1 MKIIIVGIGKFGFKV
16 ARTLALEED
25 AEVTVLDK
33 KESALERI
41 ADHADVMTI
50 KANGVYVTE
59 LENMDIKEFD
69 LGIACTGSDETNII
83 CCTVLKNLGCK
94 KTIATIRNPEYTE
107 QKEFLKKT
115 MQIDMIIN
123 PEFSTA
129 KSIFN
134 YLSKSYSFN
143 VNNFALTRV
152 SMFDFYVKDMPKL
165 VNKPV
170 KDFAGVSEFV
180 ITAIL
185 RGEEMIIPNGD
196 SIIKEDDVL
205 YIMGETEKLSAFL
218 KIFKPKHRHDE
229 VKNVV
234 VVGGGKIG
242 YYLST
247 LLSMKGIQVKL
258 IERDP
263 VVCAELAEKLPSDV
277 LVLNGDGSDF
287 TLLQGEDVANAD
299 AFVCVTGYDEENL
312 LLSLAMKK
320 LGANNCIAKVSRD
333 NYANIVESLGV
344 DSVFATM
351 DIATAHII
359 KYYRG
364 GNVKSVSLLL
374 GGKAEVNEIIATS
387 AMPVVGKPLA
397 QVALPKDVVIG
408 AILTANN
415 NVVIPNGET
424 VIHPGDRFVVFAGT
438 ASLQKVKSFLEHKK

>member
-16 ARTLALEED
+16 ASTLALEEN

-33 KESALERI
+33 KDSALERI
-41 ADHADVMTI
+41 TDYADVMPI
-50 KANGVYVTE
+50 KGNGVYVTE
-59 LENMDIKEFD
+59 LEGIDIQNYD

-107 QKEFLKKT
+107 QRAFIKKT
-115 MQIDMIIN
+115 MSIDLIIN

-152 SMFDFYVKDMPKL
+152 SMFDFYVKDMPKI
-165 VNKPV
+165 VGKKV
-170 KDFAGVSEFV
+170 KDVSGVSEFV

-185 RGEEMIIPNGD
+185 RGEDMVVPNGETV
-196 SIIKEDDVL
+196 ILEDDLV
-205 YIMGETEKLSAFL
+205 YIMGETEKLSKFMRS
-218 KIFKPKHRHDE
+218 FKPTHTPDY

-234 VVGGGKIG
+234 IVGGGKIG
-242 YYLST
+242 YYLAK
-247 LLSMKGIQVKL
+247 LLSLKGIHVKL
-258 IERDP
+258 IEKDHA
-263 VVCAELAEKLPSDV
+263 VCEMLAEKLPNDV
-277 LVLNGDGSDF
+277 LVLQGDGSDF
-287 TLLQGEDVANAD
+287 TLLQEEDVMDAD

-320 LGANNCIAKVSRD
+320 FGVTNCVAKVSRD
-333 NYANIVESLGV
+333 NYTNIMETLGV

-351 DIATAHII
+351 DIATGHII

-374 GGKAEVNEIIATS
+374 GGKAEVNEIIATE
-387 AMPVVGKPLA
+387 AMPVVGKPL
-397 QVALPKDVVIG
+397 QDVSLPNDVVIG
-408 AILTANN
+408 AILTTENE
-415 NVVIPNGET
+415 VIIPNGAT
-424 VIHPGDRFVVFAGT
+424 VIHPGDRFVVFSGI
-438 ASLQKVKSFLEHKK
+438 ASIQKAKSFFEHKK